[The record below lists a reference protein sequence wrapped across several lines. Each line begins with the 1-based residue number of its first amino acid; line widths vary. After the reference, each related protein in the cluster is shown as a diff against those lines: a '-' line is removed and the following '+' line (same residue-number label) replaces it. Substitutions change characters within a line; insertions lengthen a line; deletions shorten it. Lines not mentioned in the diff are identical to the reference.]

1 MTYSHF
7 GCYLNRD
14 TGRLCVLALLT
25 ILLGRNAAAQTTY
38 GSIVGTARDGSGAVV
53 PGVKVVVTNEATAV
67 TATETTN
74 ELGSFSFTTLI
85 PGKYRIAAELSGFR
99 PVDIR
104 NIELQVNQTAR
115 YDFVMQVGQ
124 LTEKVEVSATLAT
137 LSTDTSEVGQ
147 VITNRQIVDLPLN
160 GRQYLQLAALTN
172 GVTTSG
178 SAGGDNAGPNFTSQ
192 GNRQSNNSFL
202 VGGVDTRIQRNNTY
216 GLSISVDAIGEFKI
230 LQNAFP
236 AEYGRGASIVTS
248 TIKSG
253 SNDYHGAL
261 FEFVR
266 NDKFDARH
274 SYNFT
279 NRKTPYRQNQFGGSI
294 GGPIRRNKAFFF
306 GNYEGERIRQSNIAY
321 ANMPAAQMFSGNLSG
336 MTQIAKDPE
345 TGLPFPGNIIPE
357 NRISQFAKAGQ
368 KYFRTPSG
376 SPLPQFN
383 YFGAT
388 GTRRRGDQGTTRIDY
403 NFTDSIRLNGFLSIA
418 DREDYNPALNFY
430 NGRLST
436 MKTRPVFAIE
446 YTHVLSPTL
455 LNNFRVGRY
464 SSVLFNGQEASTP
477 NNVAAEEFGLRNVR
491 PESFAYGPP
500 GINISG
506 FQRAGVPDWQP
517 TGSTDV
523 NLQFNEQFS
532 WTKGRHNM
540 KFGADL
546 RWLRWDDLGWAIQ
559 NGTYTFNGQYTGN
572 AVADYLLGIP
582 SFAQIAL
589 RGEGKYSYS
598 LRQGEWSWYAQD
610 DFKVNSELTLN
621 YGLRYEL
628 VQFPLEA
635 NDQFSNWNFEKFKME
650 FAGKDLPRRLLP
662 MDKNNI
668 GPRIGAAYNPKW
680 ARKMV
685 FRGGFGM
692 MYGNFRQYEAALQ
705 HFHPPYVNE
714 NFIANDVP
722 KPSYTT
728 ATLWNPPVTDLTN
741 ADLSGTTVN
750 YLSNKAMPISY
761 QWNFN
766 IQRELSGDFLLQI
779 GYVGNK
785 GDKMQIR
792 YDANQAVQLNPANP
806 LSINDRR
813 PYKRLGFVSANS
825 SQGYSSYNALDVR
838 VERRFSAGLA
848 LIGTYTWNKQLG
860 IRTFDNY
867 TVMMID
873 NIRHNYG
880 PESQPHRAVISYVY
894 ELPFGPGKALLKNAN
909 PVMKRIIGGWQ
920 VNGITTMRSGSF
932 LSASSNVNNGA
943 GSRAGNKPDAT
954 GLPANLPPDQRTRA
968 RWFNTAAFAEPSFTR
983 YGNSGEGVI
992 RGPGA
997 VNFDVSLFKNTP
1009 ITEGTIL
1016 QFRAEAFNA
1025 LNHVNLSDP
1034 ARNISDPRTFGTISN
1049 AASARIVQLGMKLL
1063 F

>member
-1 MTYSHF
+1 MYLH
-7 GCYLNRD
+7 LNRYLAR
-14 TGRLCVLALLT
+14 TSIRAGALALLCG
-25 ILLGRNAAAQTTY
+25 LLAGSAAAQTTY
-38 GSIVGTARDGSGAVV
+38 GSIVGTARDGSGAVI
-53 PGVKVVVTNEATAV
+53 PNVKVLVVNEATGV
-67 TATETTN
+67 TGTEITN
-74 ELGSFSFTTLI
+74 ELGAYSFTTLI
-85 PGKYRIAAELSGFR
+85 PGRYKINAELSGFR

-115 YDFVMQVGQ
+115 YDLVMQVGQ
-124 LTEKVEVSATLAT
+124 VSEKVEVSATLAT

-147 VITNRQIVDLPLN
+147 VITNRQVVDLPLN

-192 GNRQSNNSFL
+192 GNRQANNSFL

-236 AEYGRGASIVTS
+236 AEYGRGASIVTT

-253 SNDYHGAL
+253 SNDLHGSL

-279 NRKTPYRQNQFGGSI
+279 GNKTPYRQNQFGGSI

-306 GNYEGERIRQSNIAY
+306 ANYEGERTRQSNIGY
-321 ANMPAAQMFSGNLSG
+321 ANMPTAQMFAGDLSS
-336 MTQIAKDPE
+336 MSQVAKDPE
-345 TGLPFPGNIIPE
+345 TGMPFPGNIIPE
-357 NRISQFAKAGQ
+357 SRISQFAKAGQ
-368 KYFRTPSG
+368 KYYQTPGG

-388 GTRRRGDQGTTRIDY
+388 GTRRRGDQGTARVDY

-418 DREDYNPALNFY
+418 DREDYSPALNPY
-430 NGRLST
+430 NGTLST
-436 MKTRPVFAIE
+436 MKTRPVFAVE

-477 NNVAAEEFGLRNVR
+477 NNVAAEEFGLSNVR
-491 PESFAYGPP
+491 PEPFAYGPP
-500 GINISG
+500 GIAITG
-506 FQRAGVPDWQP
+506 FQRAGVADWQP

-523 NLQFNEQFS
+523 NLQFNEQFT
-532 WTKGRHNM
+532 WTKGRHTM

-559 NGTYTFNGQYTGN
+559 NGTYTFNGQYSGN

-582 SFAQIAL
+582 SYAQIAL
-589 RGEGKYSYS
+589 RGEGTYSYS
-598 LRQGEWSWYAQD
+598 LRQGEWSMYAQD

-635 NDQFSNWNFEKFKME
+635 NDQFSNWNFDKFGMD
-650 FAGKDLPRRLLP
+650 FAGKDVPRRLIP
-662 MDKNNI
+662 ADRNNI
-668 GPRIGAAYNPKW
+668 GPRLGAAYNPTW

-722 KPSYTT
+722 RPSYTT
-728 ATLWNPPVTDLTN
+728 ATLWAPPVTDLTN

-750 YLSNKAMPISY
+750 YLSSKSMPISY

-766 IQRELSGDFLLQI
+766 IQREMPGDFLLQV

-785 GDKMQIR
+785 GDQMQIR
-792 YDANQAVQLNPANP
+792 YDANQAVELNPANP

-825 SQGYSSYNALDVR
+825 SEGFSSYHALDVR
-838 VERRFSAGLA
+838 VERRFSKGLS

-860 IRTFDNY
+860 IRSFDNY
-867 TVMMID
+867 TVMKID
-873 NIRHNYG
+873 DIRLNYG

-894 ELPFGPGKALLKNAN
+894 ELPFGPGKQFLSSTNRVLGG
-909 PVMKRIIGGWQ
+909 IIGGWQ
-920 VNGITTMRSGSF
+920 VNGITTMRAGSF
-932 LSASSNVNNGA
+932 LGASSNVNNGA

-954 GLPANLPPDQRTRA
+954 GLPANLPGDQRTTA
-968 RWFNTAAFAEPSFTR
+968 RWFNTSAFVEPPFTR

-992 RGPGA
+992 IGPGA
-997 VNFDVSLFKNTP
+997 VNFDISLFKNTR
-1009 ITEGTIL
+1009 ITERTNL

-1025 LNHVNLSDP
+1025 FNHVNLSDP
-1034 ARNISDPRTFGTISN
+1034 NRNISDPRTFGTISN
-1049 AASARIVQLGMKLL
+1049 AASARIVQLGLKLL